1 MELRQ
6 LRYFVAVAKELNFS
20 RAARSLNIS
29 QPPLSYQIKQLEDEL
44 GVRLF
49 DRTKRS
55 VRLTS
60 TGSLFLP
67 EVEQIL
73 AATHKAT
80 EAARRTRTGE
90 VGALTISCMSSA
102 DVLVVP
108 RVVAEF
114 QRHYPD
120 VNLTLM
126 NLNEI
131 EQVEAIEEG
140 RVQIA
145 FATLPISMRGDGVS
159 EHLYSEPLVA
169 ALPAMHRLA
178 RSKEVSLASLA
189 DEAWIV
195 PDRRATPSAH
205 FMVNSICAGAGFSPR
220 VVHYCDHV
228 QFMLSL
234 IVAGRGVTVLPRR
247 VELLPRLGVVFVP
260 LNDPF
265 LRMNFGVCYRS
276 SQVSGVVAT
285 FLGVAR
291 KAFSEV
297 SVAARA

>member
-6 LRYFVAVAKELNFS
+6 LRYFVAVARELSFS
-20 RAARSLNIS
+20 RAARTLNIS
-29 QPPLSYQIKQLEDEL
+29 QPPLSYQIKQLEEEL

-49 DRTKRS
+49 DRTKRAI
-55 VRLTS
+55 RLTP
-60 TGSLFLP
+60 TGTLFLP

-73 AATHKAT
+73 AAARKAT
-80 EAARRTRTGE
+80 DAARRARTGE
-90 VGALTISCMSSA
+90 VGSLTISCMSSA

-120 VNLTLM
+120 VHLTLM

-140 RVQIA
+140 RVQVA
-145 FATLPISMRGDGVS
+145 FATLPISMRGDGVT

-169 ALPAMHRLA
+169 ALPAGHRLA
-178 RSKEVSLASLA
+178 RSKEISLASLA

-205 FMVNSICAGAGFSPR
+205 FTVSSICAGAGFSPR

-234 IVAGRGVTVLPRR
+234 IAAGLGVTVLPKR

-260 LNDPF
+260 LDAPF
-265 LRMNFGVCYRS
+265 VKMDLGVCYRS
-276 SQVSGVVAT
+276 SQVSGVLAT
-285 FLGVAR
+285 FLNVAR
-291 KAFSEV
+291 KAFSEA
-297 SVAARA
+297 SPL